1 MIEHMNTQANHNIY
15 LTPEEIKAYQPSGPK
30 PAFPDD
36 PAKPLRDGLKRHQ
49 AYSPA
54 QLAGRVFPVACVALE
69 ITQRCNLDCTLCYLS
84 DLAEAVKDVPLFEL
98 ERRIEMIHAH
108 YGDHTNIQITGGDP
122 TLRSIPDLVKI
133 VEIIAARNMRS
144 ALFTNGIKAS
154 REMLQ
159 ALAAAGLNDVV
170 FHVDLTQ
177 ERKGYDSENA
187 LNQIRLDYIA
197 RAKGTGLRV
206 MFNTTVF
213 DQNFAEISQLVSFFT
228 DNADSIYLTSFQLQ
242 ADTGRGVL
250 RERDE
255 ALITQK
261 SVMRAL
267 EKGTG
272 LNLMFDHPLI
282 GHSDCNKYT
291 SVLVSGKAR
300 AVLFD
305 DQSFFNALFGKVSGK
320 GENWADPSSVLPR
333 ALKLA
338 LTSPSLLLGG
348 LKFWIRK
355 FWQLKRGIF
364 QGNGVHR
371 INFFIHNFMDAEK
384 LTRDRCDGC
393 VFMVA
398 TANGPLSMCVHN
410 AKRDQMISTPSR
422 DETGKVTWH
431 PLGEDIQ
438 TKESLPFKKLKGR
451 LRKDA
456 NYRRKAKS

>member
-1 MIEHMNTQANHNIY
+1 MNTQANPNIY
-15 LTPEEIKAYQPSGPK
+15 LTPEEIQAYAPTGPK
-30 PAFPDD
+30 PQFPDD
-36 PAKPLRDGLKRHQ
+36 LTKPLRDGLQRHQ

-54 QLAGRVFPVACVALE
+54 QLAGRMFPVACVALE

-98 ERRIEMIHAH
+98 ERRIEMIHTH
-108 YGDHTNIQITGGDP
+108 YGDHTSIQITGGDP

-133 VEIIAARNMRS
+133 VEMIAARNMRA

-159 ALAAAGLNDVV
+159 ALAKAGLDDVV

-177 ERKGYDSENA
+177 ERKDYTSESK
-187 LNQIRLDYIA
+187 LNEIRLNYIN
-197 RAKGTGLRV
+197 RAKGTGLRI

-213 DQNFAEISQLVSFFT
+213 DQNFHEIPELVNFFT
-228 DNADSIYLTSFQLQ
+228 DNADKIYLASFQLQ

-267 EKGTG
+267 EQGTG
-272 LNLMFDHPLI
+272 LDLMFDHPLI
-282 GHSDCNKYT
+282 GHPDCNKYT
-291 SVLVSGKAR
+291 SLLVSGKAR
-300 AVLFD
+300 TVLFD
-305 DQSFFNALFGKVSGK
+305 DQPFFSALFDKVSGK
-320 GENWADPSSVLPR
+320 GQNWANPSSVLPR
-333 ALKLA
+333 AMKVA
-338 LTSPSLLLGG
+338 LTSPSLLWGG
-348 LKFWIRK
+348 LKFWAQK
-355 FWQLKRGIF
+355 FWQLKRGIAK
-364 QGNGVHR
+364 GNSVHR

-384 LTRDRCDGC
+384 LARDRCDGC

-422 DETGKVTWH
+422 DENGKVLWN
-431 PLGEDIQ
+431 PLPSDD
-438 TKESLPFKKLKGR
+438 KVSKLPLKKLKGR
-451 LRKDA
+451 LRKEADTK
-456 NYRRKAKS
+456 RKVQK